1 MPKEGVA
8 KLTMMAEELE
18 RSLETNIGMLA
29 KGFIRK
35 GYDPAKM
42 DAAAQDCRDHVAA
55 SVASLGVEDENDRA
69 DMASMFVMIMMHT
82 ACKDSLNMMKERTK
96 RREVPLEVV
105 VGEKAAEMAREVSE
119 LRRV

>member
-1 MPKEGVA
+1 
-8 KLTMMAEELE
+8 MAEELE

-69 DMASMFVMIMMHT
+69 DMASMFVMHT
-82 ACKDSLNMMKERTK
+82 SCKDSLNMMKERTK
-96 RREVPLEVV
+96 RRGVPLEVV
-105 VGEKAAEMAREVSE
+105 VSEKAAEMAREVSE
-119 LRRV
+119 LRRW